1 MQRTIK
7 EGELTRRI
15 KLGLV
20 LAAVL
25 AMALAA
31 TAGAV
36 VHGGKAG
43 GTLVFAGASDP
54 VVLDGPLVSDGESL
68 RVIDQIFEGLVGLKS
83 GSTQVIPL
91 LATSWKASPNGL
103 AWTFALRHN
112 VKFQDGTPFNAA
124 AVCTN
129 FTRWYHFPGP
139 LQSDA
144 VTYYWNTVFGGFANP
159 APGNPGPDKSL
170 YRGCKAR
177 GLFTV
182 TIFLTR
188 RSSSFIGAL
197 ALTNFGMASPTALRK
212 YKADAG
218 TVDSNGVFHPT
229 GTFGTQH
236 PVGTGPFMLGSWRVG
251 QALTLV
257 RNPNYWGA
265 KAKLDRVIIRPIA
278 DNAARLQALQSGE
291 IQGYDLVDPA
301 DIGTVKKNAKLKILD
316 RPAFNV
322 AYVGMNQK
330 FPLMKNPLVR
340 QAVAYGLDRAAV
352 VKSFYAGRGE
362 VADQFLPNQ
371 VVGFATKGVPQYP
384 YNPTKAK
391 QLLQQAGQTLP
402 VAIDFWYPTNVSRPY
417 MPDPKRNAEAF
428 GASLEKAGF
437 KVTFHSAPWRP
448 DYLGSVQSGKA
459 ELFLLGWTGDFGD
472 PANFLNVHFG
482 AESDLFGFNNPA
494 LFSLL
499 QRADSETNLAKR
511 AALYQQASI
520 TVMKY
525 LPMVPY
531 VHSRPAL
538 AFQKRVQG
546 YHPSPVSLEPFST
559 VFFGT

>member
-1 MQRTIK
+1 M
-7 EGELTRRI
+7 TRRI
-15 KLGLV
+15 KVALVAATLTLGL
-20 LAAVL
+20 AA
-25 AMALAA
+25 A
-31 TAGAV
+31 AGAV
-36 VHGGKAG
+36 VHHSKAG

-68 RVIDQIFEGLVGLKS
+68 RVIDQIFEGLVGLKP
-83 GSTQVIPL
+83 GSTQVVPK
-91 LATSWKASPNGL
+91 LATSWKATPNGL
-103 AWTFALRHN
+103 AWNFTLRRN

-124 AVCTN
+124 AVCAN
-129 FTRWYHFPGP
+129 FTRWYNFPGP

-144 VTYYWNTVFGGFANP
+144 VTYYWNTVFGGFAHP
-159 APGNPGPDKSL
+159 AAGSPGPDKSL
-170 YRGCKAR
+170 YKGCKAH
-177 GLFTV
+177 GQFKV

-197 ALTNFGMASPTALRK
+197 ALTNFGMASPTALKK

-218 TVDSNGVFHPT
+218 TVDSNGVFHPS

-236 PVGTGPFMLGSWRVG
+236 PVGTGPWMLQSWRVG

-265 KAKLDRVIIRPIA
+265 KAKLDKLIVRPIA

-301 DIGTVKKNAKLKILD
+301 DMGTVRSSKNLKLLD

-330 FPLMKNPLVR
+330 FDLMKNPLVR
-340 QAVAYGLDRAAV
+340 QAVAYGLDRASVAR
-352 VKSFYAGRGE
+352 SFYAGRAT
-362 VADQFLPNQ
+362 VADQFLPDSL
-371 VVGFATKGVPQYP
+371 VGFAKKGVPQYP
-384 YNPTKAK
+384 YNPDKAK
-391 QLLQQAGQTLP
+391 ALLQQAGLKLP
-402 VAIDFWYPTNVSRPY
+402 VAVDFWYPTSVSRPY

-428 GASLEKAGF
+428 GASLEKSGF

-459 ELFLLGWTGDFGD
+459 ELYLLGWTGDFGD
-472 PANFLNVHFG
+472 PSNFLNVHFG
-482 AESDLFGFNNPA
+482 AVNDQFGFNNPA

-499 QRADSETNLAKR
+499 QRADSEPNLAKR

-520 TVMKY
+520 VVMKF
-525 LPMVPY
+525 LPMVP
-531 VHSRPAL
+531 
-538 AFQKRVQG
+538 
-546 YHPSPVSLEPFST
+546 ST
-559 VFFGT
+559 LR

>member
-1 MQRTIK
+1 
-7 EGELTRRI
+7 LTRRI
-15 KLGLV
+15 KVALIATALTLV
-20 LAAVL
+20 LAA
-25 AMALAA
+25 A
-31 TAGAV
+31 AGAV
-36 VHGGKAG
+36 VHHQKAG

-68 RVIDQIFEGLVGLKS
+68 RVIDQIFEGLVGLKP
-83 GSTQVIPL
+83 GTTQVVPL
-91 LATSWKASPNGL
+91 LATSWKATPNGL
-103 AWTFALRHN
+103 NWAFALRRN

-124 AVCTN
+124 AVCAN

-144 VTYYWNTVFGGFANP
+144 VTYYWNTVFGGFAKP
-159 APGNPGPDKSL
+159 AAGSPGPDKSL
-170 YRGCKAR
+170 YKGCKAQGPNR
-177 GLFTV
+177 V
-182 TIFLTR
+182 TILLNR

-197 ALTNFGMASPTALRK
+197 ALTNFGMASPTALKR
-212 YKADAG
+212 YQADAG

-236 PVGTGPFMLGSWRVG
+236 PVGTGPWMLGSWRVG

-278 DNAARLQALQSGE
+278 DNAARLQALQSGG

-301 DIGTVKKNAKLKILD
+301 DMNTIRNSSNLKLLD

-322 AYVGMNQK
+322 AYVGINQK
-330 FPLMKNPLVR
+330 FDIMKNPLVR
-340 QAVAYGLDRAAV
+340 QAVAYGLDRASVAR
-352 VKSFYAGRGE
+352 SFYSGRAV
-362 VADQFLPNQ
+362 VADQFLPDQ
-371 VVGFATKGVPQYP
+371 LVGFAHAGVPQYP
-384 YNPTKAK
+384 YNPEKAK
-391 QLLQQAGQTLP
+391 ALLQQAGLKLP
-402 VAIDFWYPTNVSRPY
+402 VAVDFWYPTSVSRPY

-428 GASLEKAGF
+428 GASLEKSGF

-459 ELFLLGWTGDFGD
+459 ELYLLGWTGDFGD

-482 AESDLFGFNNPA
+482 APNDQFGFNNAA

-499 QRADSETNLAKR
+499 QRADSEPNLAKR
-511 AALYQQASI
+511 TQLYQQASI
-520 TVMKY
+520 QVMKY

-531 VHSRPAL
+531 VHTRPAL
-538 AFQKRVQG
+538 AFQKRVTG
-546 YHPSPVSLEPFST
+546 YIPSPVSLEPFAP
-559 VFFGT
+559 VQIGT